1 VAVLLVSEELEELFE
16 ICDKVA
22 VMTQGRLSPVKAISE
37 TDAEELGLLMGGSF
51 VSSGKLPSLATR
63 DPP

>member
-1 VAVLLVSEELEELFE
+1 
-16 ICDKVA
+16 
-22 VMTQGRLSPVKAISE
+22 MTQGRLSPVKAISE

-51 VSSGKLPSLATR
+51 VTSGKLPSLATR